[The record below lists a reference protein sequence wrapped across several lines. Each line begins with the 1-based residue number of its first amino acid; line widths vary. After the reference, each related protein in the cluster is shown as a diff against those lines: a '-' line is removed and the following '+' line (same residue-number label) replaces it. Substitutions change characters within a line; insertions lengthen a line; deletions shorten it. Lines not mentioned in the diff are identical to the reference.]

1 MKTTQYPHHLLF
13 SALALIAGGLL
24 LAPAASAQSDPDEL
38 TRFSVGS
45 NVGGLLPT
53 TELEDEINVLG
64 SIYVRRDI
72 VSKWQFELNGGYKR
86 INSSDSGVDVG
97 MVSGRLLFSPVVRRQ
112 WDLYLSSGIGILR
125 YDWDQPNIS
134 PLRTPGLDGIG
145 SVPMIPLGTG
155 VRYELSDNL
164 ALEVALGYTMAL
176 SDAINAVED
185 GGNDAL
191 WRGTIGLTLGRFGDK
206 SARRTAPAVS
216 VAQMD
221 TDGNEFTDDEVEA
234 TQPQTEPD
242 TADTDD
248 EDLSPVFD
256 IDLLE
261 KGEDEERFVEMPMPI
276 AQRTV
281 LFDLNLADLSGEA
294 EQILDGVTQDLMAR
308 PGVAVVLR
316 GHTDSSGPNLYNTK
330 LGMKR
335 CLAVENYM
343 ISNGIDAGRMR
354 LESKGESEPA
364 SPNATAAGR
373 ALNRRVEIIPVE

>member
-248 EDLSPVFD
+248 E
-256 IDLLE
+256 
-261 KGEDEERFVEMPMPI
+261 ERFVEMPMPI